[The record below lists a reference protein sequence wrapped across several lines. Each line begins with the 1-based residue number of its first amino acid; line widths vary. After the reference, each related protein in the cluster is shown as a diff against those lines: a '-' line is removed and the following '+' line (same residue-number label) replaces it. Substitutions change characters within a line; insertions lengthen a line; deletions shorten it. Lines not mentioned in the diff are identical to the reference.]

1 VQSVGHPNQSKRFFF
16 LEFGK
21 LGDVNRLVVFVAFVM
36 VAGDRALG
44 EMQGWPICHRVNMLA
59 QAIEQTVFANA

>member
-1 VQSVGHPNQSKRFFF
+1 

-44 EMQGWPICHRVNMLA
+44 EMQGWPICHRVNILA
-59 QAIEQTVFANA
+59 QAVEQTVFANA